1 MKLKLLA
8 LILLFLWSCSSKN
21 QADLL
26 VINAKVYTVDH
37 DFQMAEAFA
46 IKDGKFIKVGTTKD
60 ILAAF
65 EAKEIIDAEGNAV
78 FPGFYDAHAHFPS
91 LAEFLGQADLNGSK
105 SFEEVIERLK
115 AYEQKYPEKTW
126 IIGGGWDQ
134 NLWPDKKFPT
144 KDLLDK
150 AFPDKAVFL
159 SRVDYHAAVVN
170 SKTLALNNILEVKPV
185 LGGIIGGEGKVP
197 NGLLIDNAVDLI
209 QLPPLSDEQYVKQL
223 QAAQDSLFAVG
234 LTSIVDAGLPIY
246 SIDQLQKIYEKGQLK
261 IRNYAM
267 VAANDSSVKTFIE
280 RGFYESDRLE
290 VKSFKIMGDGALG
303 SRGACLLAHY
313 HDAPTKGFLLSSPEQ
328 LDHMIEQI
336 ANSPFQANAHAIGDS
351 ANRILLDIYGKHLTN
366 NANRRWRIEHAQIVA
381 PEDFH
386 KFEKYHILPSIQPT
400 HATSDMY
407 WAKDRLGEKR
417 LKGAYAYKQLLES
430 YGKVAIGS
438 DFPVEHYNPMYGFH
452 AAVARV
458 DAKGFP
464 KGGFQMENSLS
475 REEALKGMTI
485 WAAYSCFQEYK
496 RGSIEKGKDADFII
510 MEEDI
515 MTAPFEKLR
524 SIRPVRTVVAGET
537 VYRKGNL
544 KI

>member
-65 EAKEIIDAEGNAV
+65 EAKEIIDAEGKAV

-313 HDAPTKGFLLSSPEQ
+313 HDAPTKGFLLSTPEQ

-537 VYRKGNL
+537 VYRKGNQ

>member
-1 MKLKLLA
+1 
-8 LILLFLWSCSSKN
+8 
-21 QADLL
+21 
-26 VINAKVYTVDH
+26 
-37 DFQMAEAFA
+37 
-46 IKDGKFIKVGTTKD
+46 
-60 ILAAF
+60 
-65 EAKEIIDAEGNAV
+65 
-78 FPGFYDAHAHFPS
+78 
-91 LAEFLGQADLNGSK
+91 
-105 SFEEVIERLK
+105 
-115 AYEQKYPEKTW
+115 
-126 IIGGGWDQ
+126 
-134 NLWPDKKFPT
+134 
-144 KDLLDK
+144 
-150 AFPDKAVFL
+150 
-159 SRVDYHAAVVN
+159 
-170 SKTLALNNILEVKPV
+170 
-185 LGGIIGGEGKVP
+185 
-197 NGLLIDNAVDLI
+197 
-209 QLPPLSDEQYVKQL
+209 
-223 QAAQDSLFAVG
+223 
-234 LTSIVDAGLPIY
+234 
-246 SIDQLQKIYEKGQLK
+246 
-261 IRNYAM
+261 M

-537 VYRKGNL
+537 VYRKGNQ

>member
-524 SIRPVRTVVAGET
+524 RIRPVRTVVAGET
-537 VYRKGNL
+537 VYRKGNQ

>member
-246 SIDQLQKIYEKGQLK
+246 SIDQLQKSMKK
-261 IRNYAM
+261 A
-267 VAANDSSVKTFIE
+267 S
-280 RGFYESDRLE
+280 
-290 VKSFKIMGDGALG
+290 
-303 SRGACLLAHY
+303 
-313 HDAPTKGFLLSSPEQ
+313 
-328 LDHMIEQI
+328 
-336 ANSPFQANAHAIGDS
+336 
-351 ANRILLDIYGKHLTN
+351 
-366 NANRRWRIEHAQIVA
+366 
-381 PEDFH
+381 
-386 KFEKYHILPSIQPT
+386 
-400 HATSDMY
+400 
-407 WAKDRLGEKR
+407 
-417 LKGAYAYKQLLES
+417 
-430 YGKVAIGS
+430 
-438 DFPVEHYNPMYGFH
+438 
-452 AAVARV
+452 
-458 DAKGFP
+458 
-464 KGGFQMENSLS
+464 
-475 REEALKGMTI
+475 
-485 WAAYSCFQEYK
+485 
-496 RGSIEKGKDADFII
+496 
-510 MEEDI
+510 
-515 MTAPFEKLR
+515 
-524 SIRPVRTVVAGET
+524 
-537 VYRKGNL
+537 
-544 KI
+544 

>member
-37 DFQMAEAFA
+37 DFQIAEAFA

-65 EAKEIIDAEGNAV
+65 EAKEIIDAEGKAV

-197 NGLLIDNAVDLI
+197 NG
-209 QLPPLSDEQYVKQL
+209 
-223 QAAQDSLFAVG
+223 
-234 LTSIVDAGLPIY
+234 
-246 SIDQLQKIYEKGQLK
+246 
-261 IRNYAM
+261 
-267 VAANDSSVKTFIE
+267 
-280 RGFYESDRLE
+280 
-290 VKSFKIMGDGALG
+290 
-303 SRGACLLAHY
+303 
-313 HDAPTKGFLLSSPEQ
+313 
-328 LDHMIEQI
+328 
-336 ANSPFQANAHAIGDS
+336 
-351 ANRILLDIYGKHLTN
+351 
-366 NANRRWRIEHAQIVA
+366 
-381 PEDFH
+381 
-386 KFEKYHILPSIQPT
+386 
-400 HATSDMY
+400 
-407 WAKDRLGEKR
+407 
-417 LKGAYAYKQLLES
+417 
-430 YGKVAIGS
+430 
-438 DFPVEHYNPMYGFH
+438 
-452 AAVARV
+452 
-458 DAKGFP
+458 
-464 KGGFQMENSLS
+464 
-475 REEALKGMTI
+475 
-485 WAAYSCFQEYK
+485 
-496 RGSIEKGKDADFII
+496 
-510 MEEDI
+510 
-515 MTAPFEKLR
+515 
-524 SIRPVRTVVAGET
+524 
-537 VYRKGNL
+537 
-544 KI
+544 

>member
-537 VYRKGNL
+537 VYRKGNQ

>member
-37 DFQMAEAFA
+37 DFQIAEAFA

-65 EAKEIIDAEGNAV
+65 EAKEIIDAEGKAV

-313 HDAPTKGFLLSSPEQ
+313 HDAPTKGFLLSTPEQ

-537 VYRKGNL
+537 VYRKGNQ